1 MSTNVE
7 KAFWNFQ
14 NTNGWQVVNKKKVYL
29 LINYFLYINL
39 SYTVNKKKASKIYL
53 KLLKCF

>member
-1 MSTNVE
+1 MSINVE
-7 KAFWNFQ
+7 RTFWNFQ
-14 NTNGWQVVNKKKVYL
+14 NTNGWQVVNKKVYL

-39 SYTVNKKKASKIYL
+39 SYTVNKKASKIYL

>member
-1 MSTNVE
+1 LEVLLGVPKTP
-7 KAFWNFQ
+7 
-14 NTNGWQVVNKKKVYL
+14 NGGQVANKKVYL
-29 LINYFLYINL
+29 LINYFLYTNL